1 MVQHE
6 DRSKFSPTK
15 EDVGRAT
22 VTQLEPTHMFIFL
35 DSVCVDCID
44 LNK

>member
-1 MVQHE
+1 MVQIK

-22 VTQLEPTHMFIFL
+22 VTQLELTHMFIFL
-35 DSVCVDCID
+35 NSVCV
-44 LNK
+44 LTA